1 MLTFR
6 LHKEIMEIGGS
17 KMKAAQHRVD
27 AISKQIDE
35 VTGQVTK
42 CQVAIKTSQR

>member
-1 MLTFR
+1 MD
-6 LHKEIMEIGGS
+6 IGGS

-35 VTGQVTK
+35 VTGMITK
-42 CQVAIKTSQR
+42 CQVAIKTAKR